1 MKDKELKKRLILLTD
16 VVLEHREQIKSLQE
30 MILMHQEVIED
41 LLKDK
46 EEDSTEIPLF
56 TGTKE
61 QLEDL

>member
-30 MILMHQEVIED
+30 MILMHQEVLED

>member
-30 MILMHQEVIED
+30 MILMHQEVLED

-46 EEDSTEIPLF
+46 EVTD
-56 TGTKE
+56 E
-61 QLEDL
+61 QNN